1 MKGKQTA
8 LALPLLAKRILRLQ
22 SSVFTKLY
30 LFSECSDAETD
41 GDSHARP
48 MAAALARIEE
58 SLGAQL
64 LRAAF
69 EKVQAAGWK
78 RIPEAQTEEEE
89 DSERSSIS
97 ECGFSDQSLS
107 ILPRS
112 EGLLEESTNT
122 LPSFQPC
129 YSQKATPFS
138 IFGKGRA
145 DVTRDSS
152 QSSKN
157 TLRVSKRA
165 LILKKLESIEAG
177 VEYLGIRLRLGQ

>member
-22 SSVFTKLY
+22 S
-30 LFSECSDAETD
+30 D

-107 ILPRS
+107 ILPGS
-112 EGLLEESTNT
+112 G
-122 LPSFQPC
+122 
-129 YSQKATPFS
+129 
-138 IFGKGRA
+138 
-145 DVTRDSS
+145 
-152 QSSKN
+152 
-157 TLRVSKRA
+157 
-165 LILKKLESIEAG
+165 
-177 VEYLGIRLRLGQ
+177 

>member
-1 MKGKQTA
+1 
-8 LALPLLAKRILRLQ
+8 
-22 SSVFTKLY
+22 
-30 LFSECSDAETD
+30 
-41 GDSHARP
+41 
-48 MAAALARIEE
+48 MAAALVRIEG
-58 SLGAQL
+58 SLKVEQL
-64 LRAAF
+64 KCAF

-78 RIPEAQTEEEE
+78 RIPEAQTDEEE

-97 ECGFSDQSLS
+97 CRFSDQSFS

-138 IFGKGRA
+138 LFRKGQSA
-145 DVTRDSS
+145 DITQDSS
-152 QSSKN
+152 QASRK

-177 VEYLGIRLRLGQ
+177 VEYLGVRLRLGQ